1 MPIRA
6 AIAAV
11 ACAAAAVSSAS
22 AGTPGPA
29 PCAGLVA
36 EWRFDGDA
44 LDTSGLANHGTLIDG
59 AFTPG
64 VAGQALALNG
74 TSTYAN
80 FGNDASLNPPAAI
93 TLSAWYRP
101 VAFSGSGNDS
111 IIDKGAASHSPPYY
125 QYHLG
130 VAGSNYP
137 NGAGSCGYN
146 VYTSNGLT
154 GGGTDSGFLRNG
166 LWCHLVGSYD
176 GARSKF
182 YANGVL
188 LTDVPATGTLPDLG
202 KPVLVGKFNNLN
214 FYLPGTVD
222 EVRIFNRG
230 LSADEVDLLYRSPDA
245 RPMVIPP
252 ASNACPGGSFTF
264 TVRHLDATGVTYQWR
279 RNGQDL
285 NGETGPTLT
294 LTSLSPADATS
305 YDCVVTTPC
314 RTETSRP
321 GVLTLCQGDINADGA
336 RNTADLTLLL
346 ATFGQS
352 VPACTGGDLNSDG
365 QVNTA
370 DLTLLLA
377 RFGQN
382 CL

>member
-6 AIAAV
+6 LSAALL
-11 ACAAAAVSSAS
+11 CAVSSHAL
-22 AGTPGPA
+22 AGVNPA

-44 LDTSGLANHGTLIDG
+44 LDTSGLANHGTLFNG
-59 AFTPG
+59 TFTAG
-64 VAGQALALNG
+64 VAGQALSLNG

-80 FGNDASLNPPAAI
+80 FGNDASLNPAAAI

-130 VAGSNYP
+130 VAGTQYNP
-137 NGAGSCGYN
+137 PGSCGFN
-146 VYTSNGLT
+146 VATTGGPT
-154 GGGTDSGFLRNG
+154 GGGTGNGFLQNG
-166 LWCHLVGSYD
+166 QWYHFVGTYD

-182 YANGVL
+182 YVNGVL
-188 LTDVPATGTLPDLG
+188 ISDIAATGTIANLG

-214 FYLPGTVD
+214 FYLPGTID

-252 ASNACPGGSFTF
+252 ATNACPGGSVTF
-264 TVRHLDATGVTYQWR
+264 TARHLNADGVTYQWR
-279 RNGQDL
+279 RNGQPL
-285 NGETGPTLT
+285 NDQTGPTLT
-294 LTSLSPADATS
+294 LTNLSDLDATS

-321 GVLTLCQGDINADGA
+321 GVLTLCQGDINADGT

-346 ATFGQS
+346 VNFGQA
-352 VPACTGGDLNSDG
+352 VPTCTGGDLNSDG
-365 QVNTA
+365 QVNTN
-370 DLTLLLA
+370 DLTLLLV

-382 CL
+382 CP